1 MENAS
6 LKPSS
11 WLRGTPM
18 NRTEV
23 HLYTSEF
30 EAKDLLGQAPPPI
43 PGGVVSPGFA
53 PTPDPT
59 TLDLIHDT
67 TGTGR
72 DIHLLQNDKY
82 MQVPIPIRI
91 RYGASVFF
99 FSCFAFWK
107 ISPSGM
113 PAWSE
118 VVELVPPLLPQEMGR
133 NRARLVNNKK
143 NRASCSSD
151 T

>member
-99 FSCFAFWK
+99 FQLLCFLEDLTVRNA
-107 ISPSGM
+107 S
-113 PAWSE
+113 
-118 VVELVPPLLPQEMGR
+118 VVGGGGAGTAAPTAGDGEEQGSAGEQQEEPGELQF
-133 NRARLVNNKK
+133 
-143 NRASCSSD
+143 
-151 T
+151 